1 MTESIVIALAG
12 GFVGAA
18 LAFPLGSFSGWVA
31 WEKAHKA
38 KERRRKAEEKR
49 RKAQEKAK
57 QKKRAVYD
65 FTHDETMKFPIVE
78 ATE

>member
-1 MTESIVIALAG
+1 MAESIAIALAG
-12 GFVGAA
+12 GMMGGVLMYPIGNF
-18 LAFPLGSFSGWVA
+18 FGWRA
-31 WEKAHKA
+31 HEKAA
-38 KERRRKAEEKR
+38 KSHRRRKAEEKR

-57 QKKRAVYD
+57 QQKRAVYD